1 MGPSSTS
8 ASPAG
13 RQTILLVEDDRLLR
27 ELTRDLLQASGYIVL
42 EASSGADAL
51 EVIRRHEGTIDLL
64 LIDVVLPG
72 MNGRELA
79 ARVGQA
85 LPGVKV
91 LYTSGYANDA
101 ILRHGVLDDDSLFL
115 SKPYSPTELREKV
128 REVLAV
134 RP

>member
-1 MGPSSTS
+1 VGPSSTS

-27 ELTRDLLQASGYIVL
+27 ELTRDLLQASGYSVL
-42 EASSGADAL
+42 EAGSGADAL
-51 EVIRRHEGTIDLL
+51 EVIRRYEGTIDLL

-79 ARVGQA
+79 VRVGQA

-101 ILRHGVLDDDSLFL
+101 ILRHGALDDDSLFL

-134 RP
+134 KP